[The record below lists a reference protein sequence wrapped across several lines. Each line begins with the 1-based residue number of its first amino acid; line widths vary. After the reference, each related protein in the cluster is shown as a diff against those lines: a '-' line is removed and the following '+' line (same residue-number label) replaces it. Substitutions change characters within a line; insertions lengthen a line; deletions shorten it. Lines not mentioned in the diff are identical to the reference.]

1 MSPRRSSNLS
11 WLFTAGAGGSF
22 VAVTQLATRDHLNI
36 AQYIGI
42 ALFAVV
48 LPIFASAAF
57 ALRSTGHRAREVRRQ
72 AQRMG
77 LISGYL
83 FVLGIGCLFWSLSS
97 FIGLLFFGVIAAL
110 IILRIRNG
118 NKLIKRGSLFRS
130 LAARRKQQE

>member
-22 VAVTQLATRDHLNI
+22 VAVTQLATREHLNI
-36 AQYIGI
+36 TQDISI

-57 ALRSTGHRAREVRRQ
+57 ALRSSGHRAREVHRQ

-77 LISGYL
+77 LMSGYL
-83 FVLGIGCLFWSLSS
+83 FVLAIGCLFWSLNS
-97 FIGLLFFGVIAAL
+97 FIGLLFFGVIAGL
-110 IILRIRNG
+110 IILRIRSG
-118 NKLIKRGSLFRS
+118 EKLIKRGSLLRS
-130 LAARRKQQE
+130 LAARRKRQP